1 MADVF
6 LLIIELAAAVL
17 FIWIVSEIM
26 RSFSQADVT
35 NRGGTKYGSINAV
48 SQKQLNAIIK
58 SANKEAAKKDAD
70 EAIAIYGSIE
80 SAHKVILARFL
91 KLKRDLEVQKGPK
104 DVSEFNRYKYMLQ
117 ELSSQEFIYNSI
129 SVALAEMAIKKYG
142 GLNEAFKETRKIYM
156 EMVRAREHLSELKI
170 VSNEGKVDV
179 AGWSKDRIAKYD
191 ASFDIITKTLKG
203 LEKIEERNKNVL

>member
-6 LLIIELAAAVL
+6 LFAIELIAAVL

-58 SANKEAAKKDAD
+58 SANKDAAKKDAD
-70 EAIAIYGSIE
+70 KAIAIYGSIE

-117 ELSSQEFIYNSI
+117 ELSYQKFIYNSI
-129 SVALAEMAIKKYG
+129 SVTLAEMAIKKYG
-142 GLNEAFKETRKIYM
+142 GLNDAFKETRKIYM

-191 ASFDIITKTLKG
+191 ASFDIIIKTLKG
-203 LEKIEERNKNVL
+203 LEEIEERNKNVL

>member
-6 LLIIELAAAVL
+6 LFAIELIAAAL

-117 ELSSQEFIYNSI
+117 ELSSREFIYNSV

-142 GLNEAFKETRKIYM
+142 GLNEAFKETRKRYM
-156 EMVRAREHLSELKI
+156 EMVRVREYQCELKI
-170 VSNEGKVDV
+170 VNNEGKIDV
-179 AGWSKDRIAKYD
+179 TGWSKDNIANYD
-191 ASFDIITKTLKG
+191 ASFDTITKTLKG
-203 LEKIEERNKNVL
+203 LEKIEERNKNAL